1 MEVKSFGKPLWRSR
15 MQGEPRRGLATQ
27 ILVRPIFAHRIPNPQ
42 NFPTNEEMPVPVSVT
57 HKGKGLTAQ
66 THEELPTQSSFFAN
80 LGAAKTSNDNGR
92 LVTPSVPTSGAAPSA
107 TTAPSDAM
115 DARGQPGTSAIETNS
130 LSFQYPGIDGKPLD
144 ETHFVIKDMSIT
156 IPRGST
162 VLLIGP
168 NGAGK
173 TTLLK
178 VLAGKHMVKE
188 GAVTVLG
195 SSPFHNTS
203 LTTSGSLNYVGGNWE
218 RDVAFAGYSIPLA
231 GDIPARQM
239 LNSMPG
245 VSKERIQRLID
256 VLDIDP
262 EWRMHLVSD
271 GQRRRVQIAMGLL
284 KPFDVLLLD
293 EITVDLDVLGRAD
306 LMKFLQAE
314 CAERDATVI
323 YATHIFDGLENWPS
337 HVVYV
342 AQGQVQLYKES
353 KAIPELEQ
361 GNLLGLVEGWLREE
375 RDRRMGARANDT
387 GRIEYLGDRGSAAD
401 ALAEWNNGWK
411 AGRMTSS
418 LKQSSNAV
426 MRG

>member
-1 MEVKSFGKPLWRSR
+1 
-15 MQGEPRRGLATQ
+15 
-27 ILVRPIFAHRIPNPQ
+27 
-42 NFPTNEEMPVPVSVT
+42 MPVPVSVT
-57 HKGKGLTAQ
+57 HGKSTQGLQSHA
-66 THEELPTQSSFFAN
+66 HEELPTTSSFFSS
-80 LGAAKTSNDNGR
+80 LGAAKASGGTER
-92 LVTPSVPTSGAAPSA
+92 EVPSVAPTTAAAPT
-107 TTAPSDAM
+107 TTAGAPTMTGSNVS
-115 DARGQPGTSAIETNS
+115 GSAIETNN
-130 LSFQYPGIDGKPLD
+130 LSFQYPGIDGRPLD
-144 ETHFVIKDMSIT
+144 DTHFVIKDMSIA

-178 VLAGKHMVKE
+178 VLAGKHMVRE

-195 SSPFHNTS
+195 ASPFHSTS

-245 VSKERIQRLID
+245 VSKERIERLID
-256 VLDIDP
+256 VLDINPD
-262 EWRMHLVSD
+262 WRMHLVSD

-306 LMKFLQAE
+306 LMKFLQEE
-314 CAERDATVI
+314 CAERNATVV
-323 YATHIFDGLENWPS
+323 YATHIFDGLESWPNLIL
-337 HVVYV
+337 YV
-342 AQGQVQLYKES
+342 AGGQVQLYQEARS
-353 KAIPELEQ
+353 IPELGS

-375 RDRRMGARANDT
+375 RDRRMGSRVDT
-387 GRIEYLGDRGSAAD
+387 GRIEYQGDHGSAAD
-401 ALAEWNNGWK
+401 ALAEWNNGWQ
-411 AGRMTSS
+411 AGRLTSS
-418 LKQSSNAV
+418 LKQSSNTV

>member
-1 MEVKSFGKPLWRSR
+1 
-15 MQGEPRRGLATQ
+15 
-27 ILVRPIFAHRIPNPQ
+27 
-42 NFPTNEEMPVPVSVT
+42 MPVPVSVT
-57 HKGKGLTAQ
+57 HKSKGLEAQ
-66 THEELPTQSSFFAN
+66 KHEELPTQSSFFAN
-80 LGAAKTSNDNGR
+80 LGRG
-92 LVTPSVPTSGAAPSA
+92 G
-107 TTAPSDAM
+107 TTAPNNGSTPVRQATAAAPATVPAM
-115 DARGQPGTSAIETNS
+115 QLDVNAIETS
-130 LSFQYPGIDGKPLD
+130 GLSFQYPGIDGKPID
-144 ETHFVIKDMSIT
+144 DTHFVIKDMSIAV
-156 IPRGST
+156 PRGST

-188 GAVTVLG
+188 GAVAVLG
-195 SSPFHNTS
+195 ASPFHDTS

-245 VSKERIQRLID
+245 VSKARIDRLVE

-306 LMKFLQAE
+306 LMKFLREE
-314 CAERDATVI
+314 CAERNATVI
-323 YATHIFDGLENWPS
+323 YATHIFDGLESWPS

-342 AQGQVQLYKES
+342 AQGQVQLYEEAS
-353 KAIPELEQ
+353 AIPQLAQ
-361 GNLLGLVEGWLREE
+361 GDLLGLVEGWLREE
-375 RDRRMGARANDT
+375 RDRRLGARAAET
-387 GRIEYLGDRGSAAD
+387 GRIDYQGDQGSAAD
-401 ALAEWNNGWK
+401 ALAAWNNGWK

-418 LKQSSNAV
+418 LKQASNAV
-426 MRG
+426 WRR

>member
-1 MEVKSFGKPLWRSR
+1 
-15 MQGEPRRGLATQ
+15 
-27 ILVRPIFAHRIPNPQ
+27 
-42 NFPTNEEMPVPVSVT
+42 MPVPVSVT
-57 HKGKGLTAQ
+57 HGKSSTGRQSEIA
-66 THEELPTQSSFFAN
+66 THEALPTTSSFFAG
-80 LGAAKTSNDNGR
+80 LGSAQASNGTAR
-92 LVTPSVPTSGAAPSA
+92 QVTAMDVTAA
-107 TTAPSDAM
+107 TTTTTTTAATTTTTATAADVAAATAPTQHA
-115 DARGQPGTSAIETNS
+115 GHAIETNG
-130 LSFQYPGIDGKPLD
+130 LSFQYPGIDGRPLD
-144 ETHFVIKDMSIT
+144 ESHFVIKDMSIT

-178 VLAGKHMVKE
+178 VLAGKHMVRE
-188 GAVTVLG
+188 GAVAVLG
-195 SSPFHNTS
+195 ASPFHDTS
-203 LTTSGSLNYVGGNWE
+203 LTTSGKLNYVGGNWE

-245 VSKERIQRLID
+245 VSKERIKRLVD

-306 LMKFLQAE
+306 LMKFLREE
-314 CAERDATVI
+314 CAERNATVV
-323 YATHIFDGLENWPS
+323 YATHIFDGLESWPS

-342 AQGQVQLYKES
+342 AQGQVQLYEES
-353 KAIPELEQ
+353 GAIPELAR

-375 RDRRMGARANDT
+375 RDRRLGARAHET
-387 GRIEYLGDRGSAAD
+387 GRIEYRGDQGSVAD

>member
-1 MEVKSFGKPLWRSR
+1 MSFGKPSRRS
-15 MQGEPRRGLATQ
+15 GLEADRTKAMACYVATHSYSATHSSF
-27 ILVRPIFAHRIPNPQ
+27 LRPKRA
-42 NFPTNEEMPVPVSVT
+42 MPVPVSVT
-57 HKGKGLTAQ
+57 HKSKGLDAQ
-66 THEELPTQSSFFAN
+66 THEALPTRSSFFAN
-80 LGAAKTSNDNGR
+80 LGLG
-92 LVTPSVPTSGAAPSA
+92 
-107 TTAPSDAM
+107 TTAPPPRRDGDPVLQATAAAPPTVAATQQDVDAVE
-115 DARGQPGTSAIETNS
+115 TSG
-130 LSFQYPGIDGKPLD
+130 LSFQYPGIDGKPID
-144 ETHFVIKDMSIT
+144 DTHFVIKDMSIA

-188 GAVTVLG
+188 GAVAVLG
-195 SSPFHNTS
+195 ASPFHDTS

-245 VSKERIQRLID
+245 VSKARIQRLVD

-262 EWRMHLVSD
+262 DWRMHLVSD

-306 LMKFLQAE
+306 LMKFLREE
-314 CAERDATVI
+314 CAERNATVI
-323 YATHIFDGLENWPS
+323 YATHIFDGLESWPS
-337 HVVYV
+337 HLVYV
-342 AQGQVQLYKES
+342 AQGQVQLYEEAR
-353 KAIPELEQ
+353 AIPELEQ

-375 RDRRMGARANDT
+375 RDRRLGAQANET
-387 GRIEYLGDRGSAAD
+387 GRIEYEGDRGSAAD
-401 ALAEWNNGWK
+401 ALAAWNNGWK

-426 MRG
+426 WRG

>member
-1 MEVKSFGKPLWRSR
+1 
-15 MQGEPRRGLATQ
+15 
-27 ILVRPIFAHRIPNPQ
+27 
-42 NFPTNEEMPVPVSVT
+42 MPVPVSTT
-57 HKGKGLTAQ
+57 HNKGHGLDAQ
-66 THEELPTQSSFFAN
+66 THVELPTSGSLFSNFLSS
-80 LGAAKTSNDNGR
+80 G
-92 LVTPSVPTSGAAPSA
+92 
-107 TTAPSDAM
+107 APSDSAVQV
-115 DARGQPGTSAIETNS
+115 ASRPVNEVETSSNLSRNVVSTDSRSNAIETKA
-130 LSFQYPGIDGKPLD
+130 LSYQYCDIDGRPQD
-144 ETHFVIKDMSIT
+144 ASHFVIKDMSIS

-178 VLAGKHMVKE
+178 VLAGKHMVPE
-188 GAVTVLG
+188 GSVAVLG

-245 VSKERIQRLID
+245 VSKERIQHLVD

-306 LMKFLQAE
+306 LMKFLKEE
-314 CAERDATVI
+314 CAERNATVV
-323 YATHIFDGLENWPS
+323 YATHIFDGLESWPS
-337 HVVYV
+337 HIMYV
-342 AQGQVQLYKES
+342 AQGKLHLFKDS
-353 KAIPELEQ
+353 KDIPELSR
-361 GNLLGLVEGWLREE
+361 GDLLGLVEGWLREE
-375 RDRRMGARANDT
+375 RNQRLGDKVLDQS
-387 GRIEYLGDRGSAAD
+387 RIEYRGDRGSAAE

-426 MRG
+426 LR

>member
-1 MEVKSFGKPLWRSR
+1 
-15 MQGEPRRGLATQ
+15 
-27 ILVRPIFAHRIPNPQ
+27 
-42 NFPTNEEMPVPVSVT
+42 MPVPVSVT
-57 HKGKGLTAQ
+57 HKSNGLDAQ

-80 LGAAKTSNDNGR
+80 LGRG
-92 LVTPSVPTSGAAPSA
+92 
-107 TTAPSDAM
+107 TTAPPAGNKSNSNGDPVPQATP
-115 DARGQPGTSAIETNS
+115 AAPAAVPTTQQNVNAIETS
-130 LSFQYPGIDGKPLD
+130 GLSFQYPGIDGKPID
-144 ETHFVIKDMSIT
+144 DTHFVIKDMSIT

-178 VLAGKHMVKE
+178 VLAGKHLVKGGE
-188 GAVTVLG
+188 VAVLG
-195 SSPFHNTS
+195 SSPFHDTS

-245 VSKERIQRLID
+245 VSKARINRLVE

-306 LMKFLQAE
+306 LMKFLREE
-314 CAERDATVI
+314 CAERNATVI
-323 YATHIFDGLENWPS
+323 YATHIFDGLERWPS

-342 AQGQVQLYKES
+342 AQGQVQLYEEAS
-353 KAIPELEQ
+353 AIPQLEQ
-361 GNLLGLVEGWLREE
+361 GDLLGLVEGWLREE
-375 RDRRMGARANDT
+375 RDRRLGARATET
-387 GRIEYLGDRGSAAD
+387 GRIEYTGDRGSAAN
-401 ALAEWNNGWK
+401 AQAEWNNGWK

-426 MRG
+426 WRG

>member
-1 MEVKSFGKPLWRSR
+1 M
-15 MQGEPRRGLATQ
+15 
-27 ILVRPIFAHRIPNPQ
+27 
-42 NFPTNEEMPVPVSVT
+42 
-57 HKGKGLTAQ
+57 
-66 THEELPTQSSFFAN
+66 HEELPTSGSFFSALN
-80 LGAAKTSNDNGR
+80 GTASKKDAVPGATSSAPKAME
-92 LVTPSVPTSGAAPSA
+92 TPSLPHSEVNVSA
-107 TTAPSDAM
+107 TPANAV
-115 DARGQPGTSAIETNS
+115 ETNL
-130 LSFQYPGIDGKPLD
+130 LSYQYCDIDGRPVD
-144 ETHFVIKDMSIT
+144 ASHFVIKDMSIA

-178 VLAGKHMVKE
+178 VLAGKHLVPE
-188 GAVTVLG
+188 GSVTVLG

-245 VSKERIQRLID
+245 VSKDRIQRLID

-306 LMKFLQAE
+306 LMKFLREE
-314 CAERDATVI
+314 CAERNATVV
-323 YATHIFDGLENWPS
+323 YATHIFDGLEDWPS
-337 HVVYV
+337 HVMYV
-342 AQGQVQLYKES
+342 ARGKLRLFEES
-353 KAIPELEQ
+353 SAIPELEQ
-361 GNLLGLVEGWLREE
+361 GNLMGLVEGWLREE
-375 RDRRMGARANDT
+375 RDRTLGARAHDT
-387 GRIEYLGDRGSAAD
+387 SRIEYLGDHGSVAD

-418 LKQSSNAV
+418 LKV
-426 MRG
+426 RR

>member
-1 MEVKSFGKPLWRSR
+1 
-15 MQGEPRRGLATQ
+15 
-27 ILVRPIFAHRIPNPQ
+27 
-42 NFPTNEEMPVPVSVT
+42 MPVPVSVT
-57 HKGKGLTAQ
+57 HGKSSTGRQSEIAI
-66 THEELPTQSSFFAN
+66 HEALPTTSSFFAG
-80 LGAAKTSNDNGR
+80 LGSAQASNGTAR
-92 LVTPSVPTSGAAPSA
+92 QVTAMDVTAVTTTT
-107 TTAPSDAM
+107 TTATMTTTATAADVTAATAP
-115 DARGQPGTSAIETNS
+115 RQPVGHAIETNG
-130 LSFQYPGIDGKPLD
+130 LSFQYPGIDGRPLD
-144 ETHFVIKDMSIT
+144 ESHFVIKDMSIT

-178 VLAGKHMVKE
+178 VLAGKHMVRE
-188 GAVTVLG
+188 GAVAVL
-195 SSPFHNTS
+195 SASPFHDPS
-203 LTTSGSLNYVGGNWE
+203 LTTSGKLNYVGGNWE

-245 VSKERIQRLID
+245 VSKERIKRLVD

-306 LMKFLQAE
+306 LMKFLREE
-314 CAERDATVI
+314 CAERNATVV
-323 YATHIFDGLENWPS
+323 YATHIFDGLESWPS

-342 AQGQVQLYKES
+342 AQGQVQLYEES
-353 KAIPELEQ
+353 GAIPELAR

-375 RDRRMGARANDT
+375 RDRRLGARAHET
-387 GRIEYLGDRGSAAD
+387 GRIEYRGDQGSVAD